1 MLSAEGDGFL
11 VKGWHGAG
19 FFLGVAVCNVPF
31 NYEVNVLDYAAFSG
45 TFTVEQGGSAPTP
58 RRWAPWRSA
67 TPPTAV

>member
-1 MLSAEGDGFL
+1 MRKGKGYGLL
-11 VKGWHGAG
+11 VKDWLWAG
-19 FFLGVAVCNVPF
+19 LFLGLAVCNVPF

-67 TPPTAV
+67 TPPTAE